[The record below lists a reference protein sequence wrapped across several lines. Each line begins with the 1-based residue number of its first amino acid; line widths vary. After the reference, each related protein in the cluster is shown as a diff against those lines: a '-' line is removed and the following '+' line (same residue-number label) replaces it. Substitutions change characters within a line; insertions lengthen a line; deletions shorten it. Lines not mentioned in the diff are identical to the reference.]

1 MRAYHTSKPQR
12 PKTAPYFLPASVDAA
27 PLDGR
32 ASHHRLDRLAQ
43 PEMGISDDQLH
54 PGEPTRLER
63 AQELGPEGTVL
74 AVADSEAK
82 DLAATIAAHA
92 GGYHDRLGNDPAVN
106 SGLAIGGVH
115 EHIRELLAGQRP
127 LGERLDFGVQVGADP
142 RDLALAD
149 PAIRAKGSDQVV
161 DLRVLTPC
169 KYASI
174 TTANKP

>member
-1 MRAYHTSKPQR
+1 
-12 PKTAPYFLPASVDAA
+12 
-27 PLDGR
+27 
-32 ASHHRLDRLAQ
+32 
-43 PEMGISDDQLH
+43 MGISDDQLH